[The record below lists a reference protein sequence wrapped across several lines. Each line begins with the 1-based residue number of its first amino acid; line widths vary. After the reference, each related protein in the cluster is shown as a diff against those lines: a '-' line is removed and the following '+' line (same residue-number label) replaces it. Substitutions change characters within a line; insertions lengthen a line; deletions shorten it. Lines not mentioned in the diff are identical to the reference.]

1 MDANGINASKMEVA
15 KQPGLAMLFALRIF
29 FFVEFAQAENE
40 FTIAEYRIVA
50 EIVSKIDDLARF
62 RNGILLQKSAG
73 DTVSEAKKNYIG
85 MSNIVGKAEIGFA

>member
-1 MDANGINASKMEVA
+1 MPVKWKWQNNRDWQCCLLCG
-15 KQPGLAMLFALRIF
+15 F